1 MSALGDIVWRRARL
15 VRHESQQRE
24 HEAHQRALG
33 RLIAPD
39 VPAWR
44 EELLFCE
51 ACGRALLVG
60 ERPLIVSRG
69 EELLLACRLCQD
81 RLLVDGYTRVAAGSQ
96 IAAESSLV
104 HVNEQ
109 ERLAV

>member
-1 MSALGDIVWRRARL
+1 MSALGDIVWRKARL
-15 VRHESQQRE
+15 ARRQSEQEERY
-24 HEAHQRALG
+24 AHQSALG
-33 RLIAPD
+33 RLVVPN

-44 EELLFCE
+44 EETRFCE

-60 ERPLIVSRG
+60 ERPLVVSRG
-69 EELLLACRLCQD
+69 DELLLACPLCQD
-81 RLLVDGYTRVAAGSQ
+81 RLLAEGCTRVALGPS
-96 IAAESSLV
+96 IGAESSLV